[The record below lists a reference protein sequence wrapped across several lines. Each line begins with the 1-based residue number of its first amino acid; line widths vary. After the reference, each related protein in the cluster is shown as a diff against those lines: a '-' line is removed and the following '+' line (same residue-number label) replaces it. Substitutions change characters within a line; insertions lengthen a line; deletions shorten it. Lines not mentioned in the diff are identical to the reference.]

1 MLVTHK
7 PTYLP
12 QDVLSTILNQRT
24 KLMLRYKYKQQHKM
38 SFRYV
43 RLDLHEMLKQC
54 NFFGEV
60 PRGLARQ
67 GLPAGAHYR
76 LNLLLEVI
84 EDTRHPFALN
94 DRSLNLDKYKKELLQ
109 DDEFHKNIDRIRSEN
124 HRFQIDDV

>member
-1 MLVTHK
+1 ML
-7 PTYLP
+7 P
-12 QDVLSTILNQRT
+12 
-24 KLMLRYKYKQQHKM
+24 YKYKQQHKM

-60 PRGLARQ
+60 PQHIHWRLDIEEN
-67 GLPAGAHYR
+67 YR

-94 DRSLNLDKYKKELLQ
+94 DGSLNLDKYKKELLQ

-124 HRFQIDDV
+124 HRFQFDDV